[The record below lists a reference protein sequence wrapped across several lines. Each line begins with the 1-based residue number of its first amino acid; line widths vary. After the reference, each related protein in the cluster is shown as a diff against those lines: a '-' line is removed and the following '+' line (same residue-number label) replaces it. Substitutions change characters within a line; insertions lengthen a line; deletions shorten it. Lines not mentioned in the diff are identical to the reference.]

1 MAEPLVSA
9 DERRRLAVPRAPR
22 HLRDGAAATGMSRAS
37 VEEIPK
43 IAVTA
48 VNCVDSCGE
57 KICCS
62 VCLQDLQ
69 PGESVRSLPH
79 CGHMFHIPC
88 IDGWLLRHGSCP
100 LCRRDFQ
107 GLRPGA
113 AAPPL
118 HRRPR
123 RWNPCS
129 CSFLSPGR
137 REGGPPSFL

>member
-1 MAEPLVSA
+1 MNHWFLQMSAVVSPFHELP
-9 DERRRLAVPRAPR
+9 DIFETG
-22 HLRDGAAATGMSRAS
+22 GATTGMTRGS

-48 VNCVDSCGE
+48 TNCVDCSGE

-69 PGESVRSLPH
+69 PGETVRSLPH
-79 CGHMFHIPC
+79 CGHLFHVPC

-107 GLRPGA
+107 GLRAGPAVA
-113 AAPPL
+113 AAPP
-118 HRRPR
+118 
-123 RWNPCS
+123 
-129 CSFLSPGR
+129 
-137 REGGPPSFL
+137 PPMAVESL